1 MSNRV
6 LSILAGFI
14 IQTEQIIFRDKPRSS
29 RNGYKNQGVAI
40 QTGFSSKTTYSFE
53 NRPIGCVCKTGSK
66 YASKKE
72 IGLAV
77 FETFRELQLAVL
89 VLGLRLAVLL
99 RVLRHAVLLGKLLDG
114 FSLVHTVI
122 YGAHKQAHNKEKG
135 NKGFTVELESGKMK
149 IWR

>member
-29 RNGYKNQGVAI
+29 RNGYKNQVVAI
-40 QTGFSSKTTYSFE
+40 QLGFSSKIIWSFE

-77 FETFRELQLAVL
+77 FETFRELLLAVR
-89 VLGLRLAVLL
+89 VFRLRLAVLAC
-99 RVLRHAVLLGKLLDG
+99 VLRLAVLLGKLLDG
-114 FSLVHTVI
+114 FSLIHTGI
-122 YGAHKQAHNKEKG
+122 YGAHKQYTIRQRK
-135 NKGFTVELESGKMK
+135 
-149 IWR
+149 

>member
-6 LSILAGFI
+6 LSILAGLI

-29 RNGYKNQGVAI
+29 RNGNKNQGVAI
-40 QTGFSSKTTYSFE
+40 QTGFSSKTTCSFE

-77 FETFRELQLAVL
+77 FETFRELLLAVL

-99 RVLRHAVLLGKLLDG
+99 RVLQLTIQLGNLLDG

-122 YGAHKQAHNKEKG
+122 YGAHKQAHNKEK
-135 NKGFTVELESGKMK
+135 
-149 IWR
+149 RR

>member
-1 MSNRV
+1 MSSQF

-40 QTGFSSKTTYSFE
+40 QPVFSSETICSFE

-66 YASKKE
+66 YASKDE

-77 FETFRELQLAVL
+77 FETFRELLLAVR
-89 VLGLRLAVLL
+89 VLELRLAVLSC
-99 RVLRHAVLLGKLLDG
+99 VLPLAALLGKLLDG

-122 YGAHKQAHNKEKG
+122 YGAHKQAHNKEKE
-135 NKGFTVELESGKMK
+135 NKDFTVELESGKL
-149 IWR
+149 R